1 VDITIINNFGGLG
14 TEQDMEMAIMLEMDI
29 FLVVG
34 IGRLVQNIE
43 VNAVY
48 MIKQRIAIMFVKNI
62 KIVYGKLSL

>member
-1 VDITIINNFGGLG
+1 VDITTINNFGGLG

>member
-1 VDITIINNFGGLG
+1 VDITTINNFGGLG

-48 MIKQRIAIMFVKNI
+48 MIKQRIAFMFVKNI